1 MKGIPSF
8 KKGFLRSNLEM
19 TVDELEKET
28 AQEIEQHFKYEKLK
42 RYLEKTL
49 IKYLTRYIK
58 KEFRMNEVFI
68 AIRKK
73 LKDEEE
79 ISERNFHQI
88 IKFLERERPFRGQDR
103 KKIFDFF
110 SPVIHQNIDRPDV
123 GTFERFLH
131 S

>member
-1 MKGIPSF
+1 MNI
-8 KKGFLRSNLEM
+8 EH
-19 TVDELEKET
+19 EKL
-28 AQEIEQHFKYEKLK
+28 QVKEIEQHFKYEKLK
-42 RYLEKTL
+42 RYLERTL

-68 AIRKK
+68 DIRKK

-110 SPVIHQNIDRPDV
+110 SPVIHQNIDRPEV
-123 GTFERFLH
+123 GTLERFLH

>member
-1 MKGIPSF
+1 MKDE
-8 KKGFLRSNLEM
+8 LEM

-28 AQEIEQHFKYEKLK
+28 VQEIEQHFKYEKLK

-68 AIRKK
+68 DIRKK

-110 SPVIHQNIDRPDV
+110 SPVIHQNIDRPEV
-123 GTFERFLH
+123 GTLEMFFH

>member
-1 MKGIPSF
+1 MN
-8 KKGFLRSNLEM
+8 NLLE
-19 TVDELEKET
+19 TVDEIEIEIV
-28 AQEIEQHFKYEKLK
+28 QEIEQHFKYEKLK

-49 IKYLTRYIK
+49 IKYLTKYIK

-68 AIRKK
+68 DIRKK

-79 ISERNFHQI
+79 ISEHNFHQI
-88 IKFLERERPFRGQDR
+88 IKFIERERPFRGQDR

-110 SPVIHQNIDRPDV
+110 SPVIHQNIHKPVV
-123 GTFERFLH
+123 GTLERFLH